1 MIAVPVSLL
10 LIFIL
15 LYFAFNSVKQ
25 GLLIYSAIPLSAI
38 GGIFFL
44 AMRGMP
50 FSISAGVGFIALFG
64 VAVLNGLV
72 LIAEFNSI
80 RKSGETDLKAIVLQG
95 TKIRLRP
102 VLMTAFVASLGFL
115 PMALS
120 NGSGAEVQK
129 PLATVVIGGLLIA
142 TFLTLFVLP
151 ILYIMFEK
159 GINLKPKKIKSITTI
174 MVLGLLFSFQSTDAQ
189 EIISIDKA
197 IETAL
202 SNNIKIKNEKL
213 NSEYLQKMTKT
224 GYDISNTGI
233 IGEFGQFNSN
243 ANDVKIGISQSIKFP
258 TVYKRQKQLLIE
270 EAKKGQW
277 NEALQRKELTRQVT
291 IVFYE
296 MMYLKE
302 KEKLLLKS
310 DSIYSEFLRKT
321 ALRFDKGES
330 NILEKATAENQ
341 SGQIKIQLLE
351 LQSDYKII
359 QSQLKYLLNTDKDF
373 VPVSDK
379 LKMDFTENLDK
390 NAIGNQPSIKLFEQ
404 EVNSSKAEISLE
416 KSKKLPELIGGV
428 YYQTFKTNAE
438 FQNSYNG
445 VYGQFGVAIPLFN
458 AAINNKKKALEINT
472 QIAENNLNNEKLKL
486 ESKNQELVQEY
497 KKQKETIAYF
507 ESQALKNVDLVT
519 KAANDKFINGDINYL
534 EWVMLIN
541 QSTGIQSDYIEAVRK
556 LNISI
561 IEINA
566 LTN

>member
-1 MIAVPVSLL
+1 L
-10 LIFIL
+10 
-15 LYFAFNSVKQ
+15 
-25 GLLIYSAIPLSAI
+25 
-38 GGIFFL
+38 
-44 AMRGMP
+44 RGMP

-80 RKSGETDLKAIVLQG
+80 RKSGETDLKAIVLKG

-142 TFLTLFVLP
+142 TLLTLFVLP

-159 GINLKPKKIKSITTI
+159 GTKLKSKKMQSITTI
-174 MVLGLLFSFQSTDAQ
+174 MVLGLFFSFQNASAQ
-189 EIISIDKA
+189 EKISLEKA

-202 SNNIKIKNEKL
+202 DNNIKIKNGKL

-233 IGEFGQFNSN
+233 IGEYGQFNSN
-243 ANDVKIGISQSIKFP
+243 ANDIKIGVSQTIKFP

-270 EAKKGQW
+270 EAKTGEW

-291 IVFYE
+291 TVFYE
-296 MMYLKE
+296 MIYLKE

-310 DSIYSEFLRKT
+310 DSIYSEFLRKST
-321 ALRFDKGES
+321 LRFDKGES

-351 LQSDYKII
+351 LQSDYKMT
-359 QSQLKYLLNTDKDF
+359 QLQFKYILNTNKDF
-373 VPVSDK
+373 IPVSDK
-379 LKMDFTENLDK
+379 YKLDFNETLDENTI
-390 NAIGNQPSIKLFEQ
+390 ANQPSIKLFEQ
-404 EVNSSKAEISLE
+404 EVNSNKAEISLE

-428 YYQTFKTNAE
+428 YWQTFKTNAE
-438 FQNSYNG
+438 FQDGYNG
-445 VYGQFGVAIPLFN
+445 VYGQFGVALPLFN
-458 AAINNKKKALEINT
+458 SNIKNRQKALEINS
-472 QIAENNLNNEKLKL
+472 QIAENNLTNEKLKL
-486 ESKNQELVQEY
+486 QSQYQELIQESKKHQ
-497 KKQKETIAYF
+497 ETIAYF
-507 ESQALKNVDLVT
+507 ENQALKNVDLVT

-541 QSTGIQSDYIEAVRK
+541 QSTEIQSNYIEAVRK
-556 LNISI
+556 FNETILKLGNLISK
-561 IEINA
+561 
-566 LTN
+566 

>member
-1 MIAVPVSLL
+1 M
-10 LIFIL
+10 
-15 LYFAFNSVKQ
+15 
-25 GLLIYSAIPLSAI
+25 
-38 GGIFFL
+38 
-44 AMRGMP
+44 
-50 FSISAGVGFIALFG
+50 
-64 VAVLNGLV
+64 
-72 LIAEFNSI
+72 
-80 RKSGETDLKAIVLQG
+80 
-95 TKIRLRP
+95 
-102 VLMTAFVASLGFL
+102 
-115 PMALS
+115 
-120 NGSGAEVQK
+120 
-129 PLATVVIGGLLIA
+129 
-142 TFLTLFVLP
+142 
-151 ILYIMFEK
+151 
-159 GINLKPKKIKSITTI
+159 
-174 MVLGLLFSFQSTDAQ
+174 
-189 EIISIDKA
+189 
-197 IETAL
+197 
-202 SNNIKIKNEKL
+202 
-213 NSEYLQKMTKT
+213 
-224 GYDISNTGI
+224 
-233 IGEFGQFNSN
+233 
-243 ANDVKIGISQSIKFP
+243 
-258 TVYKRQKQLLIE
+258 
-270 EAKKGQW
+270 
-277 NEALQRKELTRQVT
+277 
-291 IVFYE
+291 
-296 MMYLKE
+296 
-302 KEKLLLKS
+302 LKS